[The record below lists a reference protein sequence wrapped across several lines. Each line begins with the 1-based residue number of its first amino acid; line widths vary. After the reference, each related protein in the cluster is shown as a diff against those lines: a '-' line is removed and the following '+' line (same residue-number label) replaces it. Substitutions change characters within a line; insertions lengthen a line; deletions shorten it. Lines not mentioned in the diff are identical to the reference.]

1 MKKSYKKMLASTAAV
16 AVVASAIV
24 PVASAASFKDLN
36 GHMYQ
41 NEILAL
47 VDAGVIN
54 GYPDGT
60 FLPNNSL
67 TRSDVVKLLGKY
79 LVSLGHEVPTDY
91 KTKMRFTDLTA
102 KSQDELLQY
111 AALVKDVG
119 VFQGS
124 AGQLM
129 HRDEMRRD
137 QMATV
142 LVRAFNVIN
151 DFDYAA
157 HVKEQGFTSTI
168 SDLNRTTVEHQT
180 NIAVLDYYDM
190 VKGAS
195 FNPKDMTKRGQFAYF
210 LYHMLQIETKPVLT
224 VKKIEVTAADKLSV
238 TLSDDKTYTV
248 TLPTPLVE
256 NVETDVKFKIDEVE
270 YAAKVKYEVPDL
282 KVTAV
287 TNPNG
292 GQIKIDF
299 NQPVALANILNEADI
314 NKIVKVAG
322 IATPGK
328 IDLLKGEL
336 SADKKSLTVTIKGV
350 KPLTEGRYNVV
361 VDGVK
366 TEKGLTLIKYDEVPT
381 FTADKVAPAIAS
393 AENVGATR
401 VKVKFTEPVTNTTG
415 TTQFTLA
422 NGSVISNVTGTL
434 ERNATE
440 VTYDFTKAT
449 VNGVALSPGTSV
461 NITFGALVDISNNVA
476 PANTVKTTATIG
488 VRDGVAPTLLN
499 IEQVG
504 ARKFKLIF
512 SEEIRDLTRTDISV
526 VQNSQTLGVI
536 GVEKDKKNPAAY
548 IIETAQELN
557 GYATVANASGRYI
570 TDLSGE
576 SNTFYMYYNFVR
588 DTTVPSYVSTTVV
601 KDNNEEY
608 LEILFDRNINVLP
621 NANIAFNGWYAQ
633 ANNQQGQLNVSA
645 IPKKVATNDKA
656 LRVKLRDLL
665 GVGYDFVGAKYAGQI
680 HLSGVVSEY
689 NLPVATTPQQIQFD
703 RSGDLGSI
711 ADRVIVERV
720 ESVPSNENNRYQNI
734 RVTYSHPIDF
744 ASATNNQN
752 YIVDGTQVISA
763 LPTQGGIANRQ
774 VDLRLSVNDTTQL
787 NEFFTTVTINNVYA
801 AGRNVMVDAYSAP
814 LRLRENNKPY
824 VVGNNVAVSTED
836 IANGLKVGKTISFTV
851 SEPIQTTIPNPFS
864 VMVNNVDIVQ
874 QVSYS
879 GDNRVVNISLKNDI
893 QQNDVVTI
901 ALKQNVII
909 TDAAGNVFN
918 FNTTKF
924 SFNGSQSY
932 TYGVLQ

>member
-1 MKKSYKKMLASTAAV
+1 MLASTAAV

-79 LVSLGHEVPTDY
+79 LVSLGHEVPADY

-292 GQIKIDF
+292 GQVKIDF
-299 NQPVALANILNEADI
+299 NQPVALANVLNEADI

-393 AENVGATR
+393 AENAGATR

-576 SNTFYMYYNFVR
+576 SNTFYMYFNFVR
-588 DTTVPSYVSTTVV
+588 DTAVPNYVSTTVV
-601 KDNNEEY
+601 KENNEEY
-608 LEILFDRNINVLP
+608 LEILFDRNVNLGP
-621 NANIAFNGWYAQ
+621 NPKVAFNGWYSQ
-633 ANNQQGQLNVSA
+633 ANGQQAQLNVSA
-645 IPKKVATNDKA
+645 VPQKVSSNDRV

-665 GVGYDFVGAKYAGQI
+665 VGSDFVGAKYVGQLYLTSVI
-680 HLSGVVSEY
+680 SEY
-689 NLPVATTPQQIQFD
+689 GHAVTNVSPQVQFD
-703 RSGDLGSI
+703 RLGDIGGI
-711 ADRVIVERV
+711 AGKVIVERV
-720 ESVPSNENNRYQNI
+720 ESVPSNDNSRYQNI
-734 RVTYSHPIDF
+734 RVTFSHPVEF
-744 ASATNNQN
+744 ASAANNAN
-752 YIVDGTQVISA
+752 YIVDGAKVESA
-763 LPTQGGIANRQ
+763 LPVTGGLTNRQ
-774 VDLRLSVNDTTQL
+774 IDLRLTVNDTAPVDSFITH
-787 NEFFTTVTINNVYA
+787 VSVNNVYA
-801 AGRNVMVDAYSAP
+801 LGQNVAVEPYYSVP
-814 LRLRENNKPY
+814 LILRENIKPI
-824 VVGNNVAVSTED
+824 VTDMNVSIGEVA
-836 IANGLKVGKTISFTV
+836 GQKVGQTISLTF
-851 SEPIQTTIPNPFS
+851 SEPVNTAANLPFS
-864 VMVNNVDIVQ
+864 VKIGGVELATGITYN
-874 QVSYS
+874 
-879 GDNRVVNISLKNDI
+879 GDNRVMNITLNRSINHGE
-893 QQNDVVTI
+893 DVVIELAPNATV
-901 ALKQNVII
+901 K
-909 TDAAGNVFN
+909 DAANNVLDFRK
-918 FNTTKF
+918 TTFKF
-924 SFNGSQSY
+924 DNAQQRY
-932 TYGVLQ
+932 PY

>member
-1 MKKSYKKMLASTAAV
+1 MLASTAAV
-16 AVVASAIV
+16 AIVASAVV
-24 PVASAASFKDLN
+24 PAASAASFKDLN
-36 GHMYQ
+36 GHMYE

-79 LVSLGHEVPTDY
+79 LVSLGHEIPRDY
-91 KTKMRFTDLTA
+91 KTKMRFTDLTPQ
-102 KSQDELLQY
+102 SQDELLQY
-111 AALVKDVG
+111 AALVRDVG

-151 DFDYAA
+151 DFDYVA
-157 HVKEQGFTSTI
+157 HVKEQGFTSTV

-224 VKKIEVTAADKLSV
+224 VKKVEVTAADKLSV
-238 TLSDDKTYTV
+238 TLSDDKTHTV
-248 TLPTPLVE
+248 TLPKPLVE
-256 NVETDVKFKIDEVE
+256 NEETEVKFTIDDVE
-270 YAAKVKYEVPDL
+270 YVAKVKYEVPDL

-299 NQPVALANILNEADI
+299 NQPVVLANVLNEADV

-328 IDLLKGEL
+328 VDLLKGEL

-350 KPLTEGRYNVV
+350 RPLTEGRYNVV

-393 AENVGATR
+393 VENAGATR

-415 TTQFTLA
+415 TMQFTLS
-422 NGSVISNVTGTL
+422 NGSIISNVTGTL

-449 VNGVALSPGTSV
+449 VNGVALSPGTAV
-461 NITFGALVDISNNVA
+461 NITFGALVDIANNVA

-504 ARKFKLIF
+504 ARKFKLVF
-512 SEEIRDLTRTDISV
+512 SEEIRDLTRSDITV
-526 VQNSQTLGVI
+526 TQNSQTLGVI
-536 GVEKDKKNPAAY
+536 NVEKDKKNPVEY

-557 GYATVANASGRYI
+557 GYAIVANATGRYI

-576 SNTFYMYYNFVR
+576 ANTFYMYYTFVR
-588 DTTVPSYVSTTVV
+588 DTTVPNYVSATVV
-601 KDNNEEY
+601 KENNEEY
-608 LEILFDRNINVLP
+608 LEILFDRNIMT
-621 NANIAFNGWYAQ
+621 ANPSVAFNGWYSQ

-645 IPKKVATNDKA
+645 VPQKVLSNDKA

-665 GVGYDFVGAKYAGQI
+665 GVGHDFVGAKYVGQL
-680 HLSGVVSEY
+680 HLSGVISEY
-689 NLPVATTPQQIQFD
+689 GHAVATIPQQIQFD
-703 RSGDLGSI
+703 RLGDSGSVTG
-711 ADRVIVERV
+711 RVIVERV
-720 ESVPSNENNRYQNI
+720 ESIPSNEGSRYQNI
-734 RVTYSHPIDF
+734 RVTYSHPVDF
-744 ASATNNQN
+744 SSAANFTN
-752 YIVDGTQVISA
+752 YIVEGAQVVSA
-763 LPTQGGIANRQ
+763 LPTQGGLTNRQ
-774 VDLRLSVNDTTQL
+774 IDLRVTVNDTIQL
-787 NEFFTTVTINNVYA
+787 DQFFTNLTINNVYA
-801 AGRNVMVDAYSAP
+801 AGQNVLVDPYYNVS
-814 LRLRENNKPY
+814 LVLRENIKPQ
-824 VVGNNVAVSTED
+824 VTGDVMVSVED
-836 IANGLKVGKTISFTV
+836 VNGQKVGKGITLTF
-851 SEPIQTTIPNPFS
+851 SESVRTTASVPFS
-864 VMVNNVDIVQ
+864 VKIGNAEIATGVT
-874 QVSYS
+874 YS
-879 GDNRVVNISLKNDI
+879 GDNKVLNILLSRDI
-893 QQNDVVTI
+893 QHGEEVTI
-901 ALKQNVII
+901 ELNSIVTI
-909 TDAAGNVFN
+909 TDASDNALN
-918 FNTTKF
+918 FSKTKF
-924 SFNGSQSY
+924 TFNRDSQRY
-932 TYGVLQ
+932 TYGQQ

>member
-79 LVSLGHEVPTDY
+79 LVSLGHEVPADY

-256 NVETDVKFKIDEVE
+256 NVETDVKFKINEVE

-282 KVTAV
+282 KVTTV

-299 NQPVALANILNEADI
+299 NQPVALAATLNEADI
-314 NKIVKVAG
+314 NKLVQVAG
-322 IATPGK
+322 VNNPGK
-328 IDLLKGEL
+328 VELLKGEL
-336 SADKKSLTVTIKGV
+336 SADKKSLTVTIKST
-350 KPLTEGRYNVV
+350 KPLSEGRYNVV
-361 VDGVK
+361 VKDIK
-366 TEKGLTLIKYDEVPT
+366 TEKGLTLVKYDDVPI
-381 FTADKVAPAIAS
+381 FGADKIAPAIAS
-393 AENVGATR
+393 VENMGATR
-401 VKVKFTEPVTNTTG
+401 VKVKFTEPVNNTAG
-415 TTQFTLA
+415 VTQFKLA
-422 NGSVISNVTGTL
+422 NNGIPVLGVTG
-434 ERNATE
+434 EIGKNATE
-440 VTYDFTKAT
+440 VIYDFTNARA
-449 VNGVALSPGTSV
+449 NGAILIPGTSLTA
-461 NITFGALVDISNNVA
+461 TFGTLVDLANNIA
-476 PANTVKTTATIG
+476 PMNALTASMSIG
-488 VRDGVAPTLLN
+488 NRDGVAPVLLN
-499 IEQVG
+499 LEQLG
-504 ARKFKLIF
+504 AKKFKLVF
-512 SEEIRDLTRTDISV
+512 SEEIREMMTNELVISTNNAIISV
-526 VQNSQTLGVI
+526 AAVV
-536 GVEKDKKNPAAY
+536 KDEKNPNMY
-548 IIETAQELN
+548 IVTTNQPLSGYTSISTAP
-557 GYATVANASGRYI
+557 GRYI

-576 SNTFYMYYNFVR
+576 TNTFSTSVNFVEDR
-588 DTTVPSYVSTTVV
+588 TRPSYISAAIV
-601 KDNNEEY
+601 KEKGEEY
-608 LEILFDRNINVLP
+608 LDLTFDRNIEVSS
-621 NANIAFNGWYAQ
+621 ASKVEFNGFYVY
-633 ANNQQGQLNVSA
+633 QGATKQITTNVGA
-645 IPKKVATNDKA
+645 TPIKHPTNDRI
-656 LRVKLRDLL
+656 LRVKLSDILRSAD
-665 GVGYDFVGAKYAGQI
+665 YPGANYFSTI
-680 HLSGVVSEY
+680 INLRNVTSEY
-689 NLPVATTPQQIQFD
+689 GEVLGNITTQVQFMRGND
-703 RSGDLGSI
+703 TGFNQNMITVS
-711 ADRVIVERV
+711 AVE
-720 ESVPSNENNRYQNI
+720 
-734 RVTYSHPIDF
+734 T
-744 ASATNNQN
+744 SATNPNSKLASNEVLVTFSHPVDSTAYPREN
-752 YIVDGTQVISA
+752 YIIEGRGAVVNATPIPDANNQVKLTLAPEYRSQSIISSLTIQNVRALGSTVVMAPYSNTVWLSETVSPTLVDNVV
-763 LPTQGGIANRQ
+763 N
-774 VDLRLSVNDTTQL
+774 VSVNASTSTLTFRVSELLKAIDL
-787 NEFFTTVTINNVYA
+787 GAFTVTISRPNGATQISVPTTAQSSYNATTGQINIVL
-801 AGRNVMVDAYSAP
+801 NTP
-814 LRLRENNKPY
+814 L
-824 VVGNNVAVSTED
+824 
-836 IANGLKVGKTISFTV
+836 
-851 SEPIQTTIPNPFS
+851 Q
-864 VMVNNVDIVQ
+864 
-874 QVSYS
+874 S
-879 GDNRVVNISLKNDI
+879 GDNVTVALTPGQKVTDLVNND
-893 QQNDVVTI
+893 
-901 ALKQNVII
+901 
-909 TDAAGNVFN
+909 FN
-918 FNTTKF
+918 FNTR
-924 SFNGSQSY
+924 SFTYNGSVS
-932 TYGVLQ
+932 TNW